1 MSAALNILVL
11 GKRRARIRRILKSIC
26 ADEEKMFP
34 IIAVSIATQNISS
47 AMHKGSAN
55 VAYCIVK
62 IYGSLGAYEV
72 T

>member
-1 MSAALNILVL
+1 
-11 GKRRARIRRILKSIC
+11 
-26 ADEEKMFP
+26 MFP